1 MKQGKNKWI
10 STRRDFLKTTGG
22 VFIGLSTGT
31 LFAQEINTKNKILIR
46 FGIVTDPHSADIKER
61 GSRYYK
67 ESIPKMT
74 ECVEFMNDEK
84 VDFLI
89 ELGDLKDMDD
99 AESPENALK
108 YLDDIESVFNK
119 FNGPTYH
126 VVGNHDVD
134 CISKKQFLS
143 RIENTGITKD
153 ASYYTFDSKG
163 LHFIVLDAN
172 YKTDDSD
179 FNSGDF
185 VWTDVNIPKKEI
197 DWLKKDLD
205 STSKPVIIF
214 VHELLDGKGDLYVN
228 NANEVRHILQKHQNV
243 LAVFQGHHHAG
254 DFNQINDIYYYT
266 LKSMVEG
273 TGNSNSAYA
282 IVDVYD
288 DYSIA
293 ITGYRKAEDKKLS
306 PKK

>member
-1 MKQGKNKWI
+1 MKQKKNKWI
-10 STRRDFLKTTGG
+10 TTRREFLKTTGG
-22 VFIGLSTGT
+22 VLIALSTGT
-31 LFAQEINTKNKILIR
+31 LLAQEINTKNKKLIS
-46 FGIVTDPHSADIKER
+46 FGMLTDPHSADVASK

-67 ESIPKMT
+67 ESVSKMT
-74 ECVEFMNDEK
+74 ECVEFMNDKK

-99 AESPENALK
+99 AESPESALR
-108 YLDDIESVFNK
+108 YLNDIESIFNK

-134 CISKKQFLS
+134 CISKNQFLN
-143 RIENTGITKD
+143 RIENTGIATD
-153 ASYYTFDSKG
+153 ASYYSFDSKS

-172 YKTDDSD
+172 YKTDGSD

-197 DWLKKDLD
+197 DWLKKDLA
-205 STSKPVIIF
+205 STSKPVIVF

-228 NANEVRHILQKHQNV
+228 NAKEVRHLLQKHQNV

-254 DFNQINDIYYYT
+254 DFKQIHDIYYYT
-266 LKSMVEG
+266 LKAMVEG
-273 TGNSNSAYA
+273 TGSSNSAYA
-282 IVDVYD
+282 IVDIYD
-288 DYSIA
+288 DYSIT
-293 ITGYRKAEDKKLS
+293 ITGYRKAEDKSLS
-306 PKK
+306 HLK